1 MEDKNKLARIYVPYG
16 VGRKLTKVFGC
27 TLQMVSVALA
37 GKRNTELAKKIR
49 HTALTQ
55 YGGTEIKKD

>member
-1 MEDKNKLARIYVPYG
+1 MEDKNKLPRIYVPYG
-16 VGRKLTKVFGC
+16 VGRKLTEIFGC

-37 GKRNTELAKKIR
+37 GKKNTDLAKKIR

-55 YGGTEIKKD
+55 YNGKEIN